1 MILLI
6 CIICITHNIEPVQ
19 CRLVNGY
26 ALACLSLIITNE
38 HFERGDKSYMGS
50 DRGWFFPLRQ
60 HSIKGNS
67 KPLSAMVLSLP
78 NPGYGKPCLLNFEEA
93 RELLRLFGN
102 LLLHTCAN
110 GAWSEVC
117 GHNGIEQ
124 DAVDIAENFMTEW
137 LYTPE
142 FLTTVAGH
150 WSSNQP
156 LGQNVLD
163 GLCSSRHHLAG
174 FELCT
179 ELFRAAYDI
188 AFYTE

>member
-1 MILLI
+1 MSYD
-6 CIICITHNIEPVQ
+6 IIDMHNIEPVQ
-19 CRLVNGY
+19 CRLVDGY
-26 ALACLSLIITNE
+26 ALACLSLTKTNE
-38 HFERGDKSYMGS
+38 NFERGDKSYMGS

-60 HSIKGNS
+60 HSIKGS
-67 KPLSAMVLSLP
+67 SEPLSAMVLSLP

-110 GAWSEVC
+110 GAWSDVC

>member
-1 MILLI
+1 
-6 CIICITHNIEPVQ
+6 
-19 CRLVNGY
+19 
-26 ALACLSLIITNE
+26 
-38 HFERGDKSYMGS
+38 MGG

-60 HSIKGNS
+60 HSLTGKS
-67 KPLSAMVLSLP
+67 EPLSAMVLSLP

-102 LLLHTCAN
+102 LLLHTCAT

-156 LGQNVLD
+156 LGQSVLD

-174 FELCT
+174 LDLCT
-179 ELFRAAYDI
+179 ELFKSAYDI
-188 AFYTE
+188 AFYTEYAFTMQKRYKLHWQLAELLYLHA